1 MVRGEHRP
9 SHEPERRVAMPRLLS
24 PQPKSRR
31 KFLTLAGASVLMVPV
46 GLAMP
51 RLSRAATRPLV
62 THGLQ
67 SGDVGMT
74 HGVLW
79 ARTDRP
85 ARAVFEV
92 SPTQGFKDLRTLPY
106 VDALPDSDYTAKL
119 LVEHL

>member
-1 MVRGEHRP
+1 MVRGEHRA
-9 SHEPERRVAMPRLLS
+9 SHEPARRVAMPRLLS
-24 PQPKSRR
+24 SRPKSRR
-31 KFLTLAGASVLMVPV
+31 PKSRRTFLKLAGASALMVPA

-67 SGDVGMT
+67 SGDIGAN

-92 SPTQGFKDLRTLPY
+92 SPTQ
-106 VDALPDSDYTAKL
+106 
-119 LVEHL
+119 